1 MAPGDFTG
9 PGSNVVHSPIDSSAY
24 HLDPHQ
30 YQGRGG
36 GGGAG
41 NMGMISTGANIV
53 QRQDSDVV
61 VEYVPQHEIGAQ
73 MNTNRN
79 INDGRQQQH
88 NESASSRYG
97 S

>member
-1 MAPGDFTG
+1 
-9 PGSNVVHSPIDSSAY
+9 
-24 HLDPHQ
+24 
-30 YQGRGG
+30 
-36 GGGAG
+36 
-41 NMGMISTGANIV
+41 MGMISTGANIV

-79 INDGRQQQH
+79 INDGRQQH
-88 NESASSRYG
+88 NESALASSRYG